1 MTSGATQ
8 SLWNDLAQRGGVGLD
23 ESRHA
28 KLSRYLDLLL
38 AANAKMN
45 LTRITDRAAA
55 ELLHVADSLT
65 LLPFLPAGEHRLVDV
80 GSGGGVPG
88 IVLAIARPDAKVVL
102 LEATKKKADFL
113 RYAAV
118 ELHLDNVAVDARR
131 AEDAGRGQSRESFD
145 VAVARAVGTMVWLAE
160 WMLPLVGK
168 GGRILAMKGKKAQ
181 DELAGLGRAIRV
193 LGGGPA
199 TIQPADFPGAEH
211 HVIVRIDK
219 IARCDVR
226 YPRAA
231 PAAKGKPMTA

>member
-1 MTSGATQ
+1 M
-8 SLWNDLAQRGGVGLD
+8 RLD
-23 ESRHA
+23 ESQHA

-45 LTRITDRAAA
+45 LTRITDRAEAQR
-55 ELLHVADSLT
+55 LHVADSLT

-113 RYAAV
+113 RRAAA
-118 ELHLDNVAVDARR
+118 ELQLDNVTVDARR
-131 AEDAGRGQSRESFD
+131 AEDAGRGELRESFD
-145 VAVARAVGTMVWLAE
+145 VAVARAVGTMVWLVE
-160 WMLPLVGK
+160 WMLPLVKK
-168 GGRILAMKGKKAQ
+168 GGQILAMKGKKAQ

-199 TIQPADFPGAEH
+199 AIQPADLPGAEH

-219 IARCDVR
+219 IGRSDAR